1 MNKMNL
7 IVAMNEYDVIGDGTK
22 LLWHIP
28 EDLKRFKDLTL
39 GQIVIMGR
47 KTFES
52 LPFKYGLPERINIV
66 LTHNP
71 EKFSKIN
78 IGNTLHFVNENG
90 LDGLLAKYENHG
102 KRIFVI
108 GGREIYKKLLPRCN
122 MAYITMV
129 YHHPI
134 EEGIKFDFELNDF
147 IKIHESGIFPSK
159 NLEYQYYI
167 YMKNV

>member
-7 IVAMNEYDVIGDGTK
+7 IVAMNEHDVIGDGTK
-22 LLWHIP
+22 LLWSIP

-52 LPFKYGLPERINIV
+52 LPFKYGLPSRINIV
-66 LTHNP
+66 LTRNP
-71 EKFSKIN
+71 EKYSNIN
-78 IGNTLHFVNENG
+78 IGNTLYFVDENG
-90 LDGLLAKYENHG
+90 LDGVLAKYENHK

-108 GGREIYKKLLPRCN
+108 GGRDIYEKFLPRCDL
-122 MAYITMV
+122 AYITMV
-129 YHHPI
+129 YHH
-134 EEGIKFDFELNDF
+134 EATEGVKFDFDLNDF

-167 YMKNV
+167 YMKKV